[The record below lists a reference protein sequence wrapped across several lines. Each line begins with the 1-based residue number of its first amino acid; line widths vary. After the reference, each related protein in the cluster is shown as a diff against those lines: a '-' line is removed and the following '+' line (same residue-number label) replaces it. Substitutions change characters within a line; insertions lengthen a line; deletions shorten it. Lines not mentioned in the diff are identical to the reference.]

1 MAGWSVHTPLRYSSQ
16 TGGEVVFNK
25 KLKMKLIEAQ
35 YRIKELEERLCP
47 CEQHDWVEIHK
58 EFVMTCPTIA
68 DGEYLRTYKCRCCG
82 KTTKKYDWE

>member
-1 MAGWSVHTPLRYSSQ
+1 M
-16 TGGEVVFNK
+16 FNK

-58 EFVMTCPTIA
+58 EFVITCPTVA
-68 DGEYLRTYKCRCCG
+68 DGEYLRTYKCRRCG
-82 KTTKKYDWE
+82 KTIKKYDWE

>member
-1 MAGWSVHTPLRYSSQ
+1 MPGFTPHKYGSQ
-16 TGGEVVFNK
+16 TGGEKLFNK
-25 KLKMKLIEAQ
+25 KLKLRLIEAQ

-58 EFVMTCPTIA
+58 EFVMTSDRDMEI
-68 DGEYLRTYKCRCCG
+68 LRTYKCKTCG

>member
-16 TGGEVVFNK
+16 TGGEAVFHK
-25 KLKMKLIEAQ
+25 RLERELTEAQ

-58 EFVMTCPTIA
+58 KFVITCPTVA
-68 DGEYLRTYKCRCCG
+68 DGEYLRTYKCRRCG
-82 KTTKKYDWE
+82 KTIKKYDWE